1 MTRPDLLTRAG
12 AALLAPLRPAAQ
24 APWQPWFAFAMVL
37 ASIPALYA
45 LSRAFEAPTMVQDDA
60 RQFLFWMAEW
70 RQPGLFSGDLIA
82 DYFRAVSPPTFKA
95 FYWLLDRL
103 GLDPLLASKILP
115 PLLLLA
121 VAALAFRLAIG
132 IMADPRI
139 ACAAAVAAVFF
150 VRANDAV
157 YTATPR
163 AFAAVWF
170 LVFLDGLIRRNS
182 LQTVLGIALLA
193 GFYPQLALV
202 ALMVLGLSLLRWS
215 DGPGLSTDRRAYL
228 VVTASTVLACA
239 MVFPFISASG
249 PFGPTITLA
258 EARAVPTFLEGGRT
272 PLFLPGG
279 GIDYLCG
286 HRLGFVPSEWNCDAP
301 DDPLGWLW
309 LLIAVLPPV
318 LLLRLGDRT
327 RAYRTR
333 SAGAWVFVAVLAAA
347 VIGFAASHLVLFELH
362 LPSRYAQTP
371 LRITAPIALAMAATG
386 WWLHWALKPPA
397 TDGRLSIWGDLRR
410 STWPMLII
418 LAALIVAA
426 GEVNTNY
433 VEAKPAAFYRWAAEQ
448 SPDAD
453 FGGLAPELDSLPIL
467 SQRRIRFSQE
477 HTIPYSRGYFQ
488 ALEQRARAA
497 VVAERTTELATLQ
510 AILRDQEIGFYVI
523 HADDLAGADSTRR
536 WTGRILEFG
545 EREQPAEPSALS
557 LAAWRCAAGRFETLV
572 VIDATCVLA
581 LPAP

>member
-1 MTRPDLLTRAG
+1 MSQTDLITRAG
-12 AALLAPLRPAAQ
+12 AALLAPLRPAAH
-24 APWQPWFAFAMVL
+24 ARWGPWFGFAMVL

-82 DYFRAVSPPTFKA
+82 EYFRAVSPPTFKA
-95 FYWLLDRL
+95 FYWLLDRA
-103 GLDPLLASKILP
+103 GLNPLLVSKILP

-121 VAALAFRLAIG
+121 VAALAFRLAASIL
-132 IMADPRI
+132 ADPRI

-157 YTATPR
+157 YTSSPR

-170 LVFLDGLIRRNS
+170 LVLLDGCVRRNG
-182 LQTVLGIALLA
+182 LQTVLGVALLA
-193 GFYPQLALV
+193 GFYPQMAVV
-202 ALMVLGLSLLRWS
+202 ALMVLGLGLLRWS
-215 DGPGLSTDRRAYL
+215 DGPRLTTDRSALL
-228 VVTASTVLACA
+228 VVTASTVIASA
-239 MVFPFISASG
+239 MVIPFLSASG
-249 PFGPTITLA
+249 PFGPTVTLA
-258 EARAVPTFLEGGRT
+258 EARAMPTFLEGGRT
-272 PLFLPGG
+272 PLFLPDG
-279 GIDYLCG
+279 GIDYLCD
-286 HRLGFVPSEWNCDAP
+286 HRLGFVPSEWNCDAA

-309 LLIAVLPPV
+309 LVIAFLPPL
-318 LLLRLGDRT
+318 LLLRLADRT

-347 VIGFAASHLVLFELH
+347 VIGFAASHLVLFDLH

-371 LRITAPIALAMAATG
+371 LRITAPITLAMAAMG
-386 WWLHWALKPPA
+386 WWLHWALKPPDPQQPL
-397 TDGRLSIWGDLRR
+397 TIWGELRR
-410 STWPMLII
+410 STWPVLII

-477 HTIPYSRGYFQ
+477 HTVPYSRGYFQ

-497 VVAERTTELATLQ
+497 VVAERTTELSTLQ

-523 HADDLAGADSTRR
+523 HADDLAGGDSTRR
-536 WTGRILEFG
+536 WTGRIVEFG
-545 EREQPAEPSALS
+545 ERDQPGEPSALS
-557 LAAWRCAAGRFETLV
+557 LAAWRCTAGRFETLV

-581 LPAP
+581 LPTP